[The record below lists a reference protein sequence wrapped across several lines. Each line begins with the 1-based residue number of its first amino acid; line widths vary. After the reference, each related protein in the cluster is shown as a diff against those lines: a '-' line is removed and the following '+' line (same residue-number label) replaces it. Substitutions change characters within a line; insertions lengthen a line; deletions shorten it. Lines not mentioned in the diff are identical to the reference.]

1 MWEKIIFFVFVFFC
15 TSALSNENYYLMLKN
30 SKVNVRMGPG
40 LDYPV
45 KFIYKKKYLPVKV
58 IDRKDNFR
66 KVIDHKKNSGWIH
79 ASQLKRSKS
88 FILNNDEILFTKPL
102 IYSRPIAK
110 IENGRLILFQK
121 CKKLWCKVKVNK
133 FEGWLNS
140 SNIWGKIA
148 TEQ

>member
-45 KFIYKKKYLPVKV
+45 KFIYKKKYLPVKI
-58 IDRKDNFR
+58 IDKKENFR

-79 ASQLKRSKS
+79 ISQLKKVNSVIVLSNR
-88 FILNNDEILFTKPL
+88 ILFKKPTFN
-102 IYSRPIAK
+102 SKPIAN
-110 IENGRLILFQK
+110 IESGKLFVLEK
-121 CKKLWCKVKVNK
+121 CKKNWCEVSSQNYS
-133 FEGWLNS
+133 GWINM
-140 SNIWGKIA
+140 NNVWGRD
-148 TEQ
+148 

>member
-58 IDRKDNFR
+58 IDKKENFR

-79 ASQLKRSKS
+79 ISQLKKVNSVIVLSNR
-88 FILNNDEILFTKPL
+88 ILFKKPTFN
-102 IYSRPIAK
+102 SKPIAN
-110 IENGRLILFQK
+110 IESGKLFVLEK
-121 CKKLWCKVKVNK
+121 CKKNWCKISSQNYS
-133 FEGWLNS
+133 GWINMD
-140 SNIWGKIA
+140 NVWGKD
-148 TEQ
+148 